1 MGSTTHPSAW
11 RGRIARAAVGVLGAV
26 VLLCGCTGDDEGGAN
41 ASMATEQTA
50 ADGTVFN
57 AADVE
62 FARAMIAHHR
72 QTVEIAD
79 LASVPGN
86 EASTWLVP
94 LADRIKAEQLADIDR
109 LQALLDSWDPPV
121 GSGATATSDDVDGV
135 ADPTQTPGA
144 LGMMSA
150 DEMIELTTTT
160 GGDFDRL
167 WLAMM
172 IRHHEGAVAMCKQL
186 LVDGRSAQLQS
197 LAATVSSAHQ
207 VQLSEMN
214 AALKVVSPTG
224 R

>member
-1 MGSTTHPSAW
+1 MGRTTHPSAR
-11 RGRIARAAVGVLGAV
+11 RGRIARAAAGVIAAV
-26 VLLCGCTGDDEGGAN
+26 AVLAGCASDDGDAAN
-41 ASMATEQTA
+41 PSAATEQTA
-50 ADGTVFN
+50 PDGTVFN

-86 EASTWLVP
+86 EASSWLVP
-94 LADRIKAEQLADIDR
+94 LADRIKAEQFADIDR
-109 LQALLDSWDPPV
+109 LQALLDSWGPPTGAGTTV
-121 GSGATATSDDVDGV
+121 GSGGDDGV
-135 ADPTQTPGA
+135 ADPTETPGA
-144 LGMMSA
+144 QGMMSA

-167 WLAMM
+167 WLSMM

-197 LAATVSSAHQ
+197 IAATVSSAHQ
-207 VQLSEMN
+207 AQLSEMN